1 MPAPVDR
8 GRYVRFGPFEA
19 DLLLGELRS
28 NGRKARLQEQP
39 FQILAILLEQPGEVV
54 TREEFRRRLWPT
66 DTFVDFE
73 HGINAA
79 VKRQREALDDTADN
93 PRFVESLARR
103 SDFPAS
109 SPTD

>member
-1 MPAPVDR
+1 MDVGSHHSALTHEEIQQKLSPA
-8 GRYVRFGPFEA
+8 
-19 DLLLGELRS
+19 
-28 NGRKARLQEQP
+28 
-39 FQILAILLEQPGEVV
+39 
-54 TREEFRRRLWPT
+54 